1 MRHDSS
7 RDKFPYRDRAMVV
20 AEPAVPV
27 NYAVVCDA
35 PIDQASACIPPLD
48 TAITMSTSF
57 SEDRKTFY
65 FSWRILH
72 TGAIWVDV
80 FSREEIHIRQI
91 SPIRRQPKD

>member
-1 MRHDSS
+1 MRLDSS
-7 RDKFPYRDRAMVV
+7 KDKFPYRDRAMVV

-35 PIDQASACIPPLD
+35 PIDQASACIPRLD

-65 FSWRILH
+65 FSWHIPH
-72 TGAIWVDV
+72 KGAIWVDV
-80 FSREEIHIRQI
+80 FSREEIHIRTI
-91 SPIRRQPKD
+91 SPTQQSA